1 MTLSG
6 VRRGV
11 PASAKGVETAAEMTS
26 APDPLTFD
34 AFYRA
39 RYSWAVSVAHL
50 LTGDRCAAEE
60 LVQDSFSR
68 MHGRF
73 DELESPAAFLRVCVV
88 NATRSWHRR
97 QAREARF
104 LRASAPPPAAELE
117 VQELLDA
124 VDRLPYRQKAVIVLR
139 YYADLSEAEIAGAL
153 DCPCGTVK
161 SLASRALARLEKEVE
176 R

>member
-1 MTLSG
+1 
-6 VRRGV
+6 
-11 PASAKGVETAAEMTS
+11 MTS
-26 APDPLTFD
+26 IAGAAVGGGSSPPDLSFD

-39 RYSWAVSVAHL
+39 RYAWAVSVAHL
-50 LTGDRCAAEE
+50 LTGDRYVAEE
-60 LVQDSFSR
+60 LVQDVFGR

-73 DELESPAAFLRVCVV
+73 DGLDNPAAFLRVCVV

-97 QAREARF
+97 QATEARA
-104 LRASAPPPAAELE
+104 LQAMPLPGPADLG

-139 YYADLSEAEIAGAL
+139 YYGDLTEAQIADAL
-153 DCPCGTVK
+153 GCRPGTVK
-161 SLASRALARLEKEVE
+161 SLASRALAHLEREVE